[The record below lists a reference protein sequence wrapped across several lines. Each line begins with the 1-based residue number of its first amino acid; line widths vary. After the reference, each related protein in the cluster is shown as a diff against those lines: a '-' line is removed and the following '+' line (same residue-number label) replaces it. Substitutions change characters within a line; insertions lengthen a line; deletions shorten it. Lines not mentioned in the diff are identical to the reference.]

1 MWGLECDMQI
11 QLSWFLAVCNKKR
24 LNSGTAEIYGGFL
37 FVKPFVCFTTNKQ
50 KINSHVIK
58 TRRNMHRIALL
69 AALQVR
75 DEMR

>member
-58 TRRNMHRIALL
+58 TRRNMHSIALL
-69 AALQVR
+69 SCTTGQR
-75 DEMR
+75 

>member
-11 QLSWFLAVCNKKR
+11 QLSWFLAVCKKKR

-50 KINSHVIK
+50 KVNQSRHQNK
-58 TRRNMHRIALL
+58 TEYASYCTLKLHYRS
-69 AALQVR
+69 
-75 DEMR
+75 EMK